1 MVFTSTILVSAMTK
15 LPTAFTALD
24 LSGFE
29 FDKTIRYNSVNR
41 EMVDQACAVLQKNRI
56 RIVVRSVQ
64 AALKEIYGIGG
75 SSENIC
81 RFLEEW
87 RKDNTQALKASKGE
101 KNLVAEILN
110 DDQTLDETEIPEEVH
125 QLSKQLGII
134 LYTFGHQKADTTIS
148 GDSEAL
154 LQAVRIKT
162 LAEENDLLKS
172 QLKDF
177 PQFQMQLD
185 FYKAEYERQR
195 KELQE
200 AYLSINKQQL
210 ADSETFRLQLE
221 TVQNER
227 NDLVLKNNEF
237 AKQLTELAEVQTRE
251 QERQGEIAKLNG
263 ALEAREREV
272 IVMREQVQALQG
284 ESGQKLVIES
294 QLTTSQEQVRQANE
308 TITKLQAQLQ
318 EKSTSE
324 LQVDVDIDGLN
335 AEIRELMDERDLLKL
350 RVEEL
355 ESQVAKKSRKPV
367 AA

>member
-1 MVFTSTILVSAMTK
+1 MTK
-15 LPTAFTALD
+15 LPTTFTTLD

-148 GDSEAL
+148 GD
-154 LQAVRIKT
+154 RIKT

-221 TVQNER
+221 TVQNEH

-284 ESGQKLVIES
+284 ESGRKLVIES
-294 QLTTSQEQVRQANE
+294 QLTTSQEQVKQANE

>member
-1 MVFTSTILVSAMTK
+1 MTK
-15 LPTAFTALD
+15 LPTTFTALD

-148 GDSEAL
+148 GD
-154 LQAVRIKT
+154 RIKT

-294 QLTTSQEQVRQANE
+294 QLTTSQEQVKQANE

>member
-148 GDSEAL
+148 GD
-154 LQAVRIKT
+154 RIKT

-294 QLTTSQEQVRQANE
+294 QLSSAQEQLKQANE
-308 TITKLQAQLQ
+308 IITKLQAQLQ

>member
-148 GDSEAL
+148 GD
-154 LQAVRIKT
+154 RIKT

>member
-1 MVFTSTILVSAMTK
+1 MTK
-15 LPTAFTALD
+15 LPTTFTTLD

-148 GDSEAL
+148 GD
-154 LQAVRIKT
+154 RIKT

-308 TITKLQAQLQ
+308 TITKLQTQLQ

>member
-1 MVFTSTILVSAMTK
+1 MTK

-148 GDSEAL
+148 GD
-154 LQAVRIKT
+154 RIKT

>member
-1 MVFTSTILVSAMTK
+1 MTK
-15 LPTAFTALD
+15 LPTTFTTLD

-41 EMVDQACAVLQKNRI
+41 EMVDQACAVLQKNRT

-110 DDQTLDETEIPEEVH
+110 DDQTLDETEIPEEVF

-148 GDSEAL
+148 GD
-154 LQAVRIKT
+154 RIKT

-335 AEIRELMDERDLLKL
+335 AEIRELMDEKDLLKL

>member
-15 LPTAFTALD
+15 LPTTFTTLD

-41 EMVDQACAVLQKNRI
+41 EMVDQACAVLQKNRT

-110 DDQTLDETEIPEEVH
+110 DDQTLDETEIPEEVF

-148 GDSEAL
+148 GD
-154 LQAVRIKT
+154 RIKT

-335 AEIRELMDERDLLKL
+335 AEIRELMDEKDLLKL

>member
-15 LPTAFTALD
+15 LPTTFTALD

-41 EMVDQACAVLQKNRI
+41 EMVDQACAVLQKNRT

-110 DDQTLDETEIPEEVH
+110 DDQTLDETEIPEEVF

-148 GDSEAL
+148 GD
-154 LQAVRIKT
+154 RIKT

-294 QLTTSQEQVRQANE
+294 QLTISQEQVRQANE

>member
-1 MVFTSTILVSAMTK
+1 MTK

-148 GDSEAL
+148 GD
-154 LQAVRIKT
+154 RIKT

-284 ESGQKLVIES
+284 EFGQKLVIES

-335 AEIRELMDERDLLKL
+335 AEIRELMDDRDLLKL

>member
-1 MVFTSTILVSAMTK
+1 MTK
-15 LPTAFTALD
+15 LPTTFTALD

-148 GDSEAL
+148 GD
-154 LQAVRIKT
+154 RIKT

>member
-1 MVFTSTILVSAMTK
+1 MTK
-15 LPTAFTALD
+15 LPTTFTTLD

-148 GDSEAL
+148 GD
-154 LQAVRIKT
+154 RIKT

-308 TITKLQAQLQ
+308 IITRLQAQLQ

>member
-1 MVFTSTILVSAMTK
+1 MVSTSTILVSAMTK
-15 LPTAFTALD
+15 LPTTFTTLD

-148 GDSEAL
+148 GD
-154 LQAVRIKT
+154 RIKT

-294 QLTTSQEQVRQANE
+294 QLTTSQEQVKQANE

>member
-1 MVFTSTILVSAMTK
+1 MTK
-15 LPTAFTALD
+15 LPTTFTTLD

-148 GDSEAL
+148 GD
-154 LQAVRIKT
+154 RIKT

>member
-15 LPTAFTALD
+15 LPTTFTTLD

-148 GDSEAL
+148 GD
-154 LQAVRIKT
+154 RIKT

-284 ESGQKLVIES
+284 ESGRKLVIES

>member
-1 MVFTSTILVSAMTK
+1 MTK
-15 LPTAFTALD
+15 LPTTFTALD

-41 EMVDQACAVLQKNRI
+41 EMVDQACAVLQKNRT

-110 DDQTLDETEIPEEVH
+110 DDQTLDETEIPEEVF

-148 GDSEAL
+148 GD
-154 LQAVRIKT
+154 RIKT

-324 LQVDVDIDGLN
+324 LQVDIDVDVFN
-335 AEIRELMDERDLLKL
+335 AEIRELTDERDLLKL

-355 ESQVAKKSRKPV
+355 ESQLHKRSKKPV

>member
-1 MVFTSTILVSAMTK
+1 MIAETPLQ
-15 LPTAFTALD
+15 
-24 LSGFE
+24 E
-29 FDKTIRYNSVNR
+29 F
-41 EMVDQACAVLQKNRI
+41 LFH
-56 RIVVRSVQ
+56 
-64 AALKEIYGIGG
+64 LK
-75 SSENIC
+75 
-81 RFLEEW
+81 
-87 RKDNTQALKASKGE
+87 
-101 KNLVAEILN
+101 
-110 DDQTLDETEIPEEVH
+110 
-125 QLSKQLGII
+125 
-134 LYTFGHQKADTTIS
+134 FGHQKADTTIS
-148 GDSEAL
+148 GD
-154 LQAVRIKT
+154 RIKT

-335 AEIRELMDERDLLKL
+335 AEIRELMDEKDLLKL

>member
-1 MVFTSTILVSAMTK
+1 MVSTSTILVSAMTK
-15 LPTAFTALD
+15 LPTTFTTLD

-148 GDSEAL
+148 GD
-154 LQAVRIKT
+154 RIKT

-308 TITKLQAQLQ
+308 IITRLQAQLQ

>member
-148 GDSEAL
+148 GD
-154 LQAVRIKT
+154 RIKT

-335 AEIRELMDERDLLKL
+335 AEIRELMDDRDLLKL

>member
-15 LPTAFTALD
+15 LPTTFTALD

-148 GDSEAL
+148 GD
-154 LQAVRIKT
+154 RIKT

>member
-148 GDSEAL
+148 GD
-154 LQAVRIKT
+154 RIKT

-272 IVMREQVQALQG
+272 IVMREQVQVLQG

-294 QLTTSQEQVRQANE
+294 QLSSAQEQLKRANE
-308 TITKLQAQLQ
+308 IITKLQAQLQ

>member
-148 GDSEAL
+148 GD
-154 LQAVRIKT
+154 RIKT

-284 ESGQKLVIES
+284 EFGQKLVIES

-335 AEIRELMDERDLLKL
+335 AEIRELMDDRDLLKL

>member
-1 MVFTSTILVSAMTK
+1 MTK
-15 LPTAFTALD
+15 LPTTFTTLD

-41 EMVDQACAVLQKNRI
+41 EMVDQACAVLQKNRT

-110 DDQTLDETEIPEEVH
+110 DDQTLDETEIPEEVF

-148 GDSEAL
+148 GD
-154 LQAVRIKT
+154 RIKT

-284 ESGQKLVIES
+284 ESGRKLVIES